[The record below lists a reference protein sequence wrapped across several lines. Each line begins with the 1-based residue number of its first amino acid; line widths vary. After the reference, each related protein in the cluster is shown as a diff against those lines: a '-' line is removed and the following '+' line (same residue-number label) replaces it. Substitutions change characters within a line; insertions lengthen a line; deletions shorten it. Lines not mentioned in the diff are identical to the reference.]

1 MRILAV
7 GENKIEI
14 DLLSLFAGK
23 ETVHYNGVIDSRKK
37 SMWGCVHS
45 FNVKENGTDTHYEIK
60 TGLVF
65 PIRTTIVVTRNGE
78 LLFSDKSLKN
88 PRGIQW

>member
-14 DLLSLFAGK
+14 DLISLFTGK
-23 ETVHYNGVIDSRKK
+23 ETVYYNGEIVSRKK

-45 FNVKENGTDTHYEIK
+45 FNVNENGTDTHYEIK

-65 PIRTTIVVTRNGE
+65 QSE
-78 LLFSDKSLKN
+78 LPLSLPEMANFFSLTKA
-88 PRGIQW
+88 